1 MYYGYCPFE
10 ICQDEHI
17 FRFRAAWIAC
27 FGGCGSCIGCFGCG
41 GCIVA
46 VAIELIVVVVSG
58 VALFIYIKGVSS
70 SDCRLRSILQL
81 LSIKMICFEQS
92 VCVRFL

>member
-1 MYYGYCPFE
+1 MLWLLPVRNMPRRT
-10 ICQDEHI
+10 
-17 FRFRAAWIAC
+17 FRFRAAWIGI
-27 FGGCGSCIGCFGCG
+27 GGCGSCIGCFGCG

-46 VAIELIVVVVSG
+46 VAIELIVVVVSA
-58 VALFIYIKGVSS
+58 VALFIYIKGVNS